1 MITVYNYS
9 GEGCMEQL
17 KLSLYAKSIKKRILH
32 YLGKSLDKEFLDQ
45 KISSFNGLGIER
57 HPRNHQVIVSL
68 TSFPARIK
76 EVKYTIYSLLQQ
88 EYKPDRVILWL
99 GEEKFPHRE
108 KDLPDDLLKLKG
120 NGLSISFVKDL
131 KSFKKLIPA
140 LQSDVSCS
148 IVTVDDDI
156 YYPKYMLK
164 KLMKE
169 HRENP
174 DCIIAYRAHRIQLDE
189 KGIRPYSRWKFS
201 TSNRI
206 QTPSYLNFFTG
217 VGGVL
222 YNKEL
227 LYKDVLREDLFM
239 QCCPYADD
247 VWFNAM
253 ALLQGTKTKIVKGG
267 AYPLRYINPEEQD
280 KGINT
285 LSAYN
290 NRQGGND
297 LQIQAV
303 LKLYP
308 EILSKLKNDVLSS
321 NRDR

>member
-1 MITVYNYS
+1 MN
-9 GEGCMEQL
+9 
-17 KLSLYAKSIKKRILH
+17 R
-32 YLGKSLDKEFLDQ
+32 
-45 KISSFNGLGIER
+45 KISSFNDLGIEK
-57 HPRNHQVIVSL
+57 HSENQVIVSL
-68 TSFPARIK
+68 TSFPARIQ

-108 KDLPDDLLKLKG
+108 GDLPEDLLKLKE

-131 KSFKKLIPA
+131 KSFTKLIPA
-140 LQSDVSCS
+140 LQSGISCL

-169 HRENP
+169 HRKNP
-174 DCIIAYRAHRIQLDE
+174 NCIIAYRAHRIQLDE
-189 KGIRPYSRWKFS
+189 KGIQSYSKWKFS

-206 QTPSYLNFFTG
+206 KIPSYLNFFTG

-222 YNKEL
+222 YNKDS
-227 LYKDVLREDLFM
+227 LYKDVLREDLYM
-239 QCCPYADD
+239 KCCSHADD

-253 ALLQGTKTKIVKGG
+253 AVLQGTKTKIVRGG

-285 LSAYN
+285 LSSYN

-308 EILSKLKNDVLSS
+308 EILFKLKNDVLSE
-321 NRDR
+321 NKAR

>member
-1 MITVYNYS
+1 
-9 GEGCMEQL
+9 ME
-17 KLSLYAKSIKKRILH
+17 KLRASSYARFIKKRILH
-32 YLGKSLDKEFLDQ
+32 YLGKSLDKEFLDR
-45 KISSFNGLGIER
+45 KISSFSGLGIEK
-57 HPRNHQVIVSL
+57 HPESHQVIVSL

-99 GEEKFPHRE
+99 GEEKFPRRE
-108 KDLPDDLLKLKG
+108 EDLPNDLLQLKK
-120 NGLSISFVKDL
+120 NGLSIRFVKDL
-131 KSFKKLIPA
+131 KSFTKLIPA
-140 LQSDVSCS
+140 LQLGIGCS

-169 HRENP
+169 HQKNP

-189 KGIRPYSRWKFS
+189 KGIRSYSKWKLS

-206 QTPSYLNFFTG
+206 KIPSYLNFFTG

-222 YNKEL
+222 YNKDL
-227 LYKDVLREDLFM
+227 LYKDILREDLYM
-239 QCCPYADD
+239 ECCPRADD

-253 ALLQGTKTKIVKGG
+253 AVLQGTKTKIVKGG

-285 LSAYN
+285 LSSYN

-321 NRDR
+321 DRDR